1 MANNRLARLC
11 TICGDTAMGVNF
23 DALTC
28 GSCKAFFRRNAP
40 KNLEFKCNFNNDC
53 KIDVKSR
60 KFCIKCRLD
69 KCYAMGMKKDY
80 ILNDEERHKRY
91 EKLMGIPRKK
101 GTKCTKTPD
110 SSPESDYRVTDASP
124 TEAYSMVEQPVVK
137 YNNQLAINSDS
148 NTDGENE
155 ENPTPHLIYRIYAN
169 PMGQLNRP
177 RRPLTD
183 YGNQLNELEGRRL
196 TELLNAMHIY
206 TETVVPVTEFAV
218 KSNNVMTFQIEAR
231 ICSLIKMAK
240 NLTAFN
246 ELCENDRISLIKHGC
261 LDMFYLRC
269 VPDFDYQDNHWTF
282 TMLTAI
288 ILFSPNRP
296 NLINKP
302 LIKLQ
307 QRIYMYLLQRYLL
320 LRYRTDGVSGLK
332 YRKLLVMIN
341 QLESLVI
348 LKMNA

>member
-1 MANNRLARLC
+1 
-11 TICGDTAMGVNF
+11 MGVNF

-40 KNLEFKCNFNNDC
+40 KNMEFKCNFNKDC

-60 KFCIKCRLD
+60 KFCIKCRLN

-110 SSPESDYRVTDASP
+110 SSPESDYRVTNASP
-124 TEAYSMVEQPVVK
+124 PGAYPMVEQPVVRF
-137 YNNQLAINSDS
+137 NSQLAINNDS

-155 ENPTPHLIYRIYAN
+155 ENPEPHLIYRIYAN

-218 KSNNVMTFQIEAR
+218 KNNYVMASQLDAR
-231 ICSLIKMAK
+231 VYSLIKMAK

-246 ELCENDRISLIKHGC
+246 ELCENDRKHKYHSDKSGC
-261 LDMFYLRC
+261 
-269 VPDFDYQDNHWTF
+269 VQ
-282 TMLTAI
+282 LTAI
-288 ILFSPNRP
+288 ILFNPNRP

-341 QLESLVI
+341 QLELKLVSI
-348 LKMNA
+348 HVIKGVSE